1 MKKNRMKRK
10 ECVSCKKRFFIDTM
24 YYIRKNSQRDFYCIN
39 CAKDIMAT
47 PYVEEGKDNDTH
59 SVSL

>member
-10 ECVSCKKRFFIDTM
+10 ECVSCKMRFFIDTM

-47 PYVEEGKDNDTH
+47 PYVEEAEKTKE
-59 SVSL
+59 